1 MKTIKAVGL
10 SALATLPLLG
20 GGCGG
25 FGGLGFVDGLDVI
38 AGLIAGVTGQNILAG
53 LGT

>member
-20 GGCGG
+20 GCGS
-25 FGGLGFVDGLDVI
+25 FGGIVDGVDVI
-38 AGLIAGVTGQNILAG
+38 AGLIAGITGQNILAG